1 MHVLG
6 GGHSD
11 TIVSLNNKTF
21 SYCCHHHHGFPLLLL
36 LPAQVLM
43 RRALES
49 RMRVLGEG
57 HSDTVVSLNNLASL
71 LFQQGKTA
79 EAVPLYKQ

>member
-1 MHVLG
+1 MLC
-6 GGHSD
+6 
-11 TIVSLNNKTF
+11 SLAIWRLPRLITL
-21 SYCCHHHHGFPLLLL
+21 PLLAANIPSPPLTH
-36 LPAQVLM
+36 PQEM
-43 RRALES
+43 MQRALNS
-49 RMRVLGEG
+49 RLKILGEE

>member
-1 MHVLG
+1 
-6 GGHSD
+6 
-11 TIVSLNNKTF
+11 
-21 SYCCHHHHGFPLLLL
+21 
-36 LPAQVLM
+36 M

-49 RMRVLGEG
+49 RLKILGTS

-79 EAVPLYKQ
+79 EAAPLYKQ

>member
-1 MHVLG
+1 MM
-6 GGHSD
+6 
-11 TIVSLNNKTF
+11 
-21 SYCCHHHHGFPLLLL
+21 
-36 LPAQVLM
+36 Q
-43 RRALES
+43 RALNS
-49 RMRVLGEG
+49 RLKILGEE